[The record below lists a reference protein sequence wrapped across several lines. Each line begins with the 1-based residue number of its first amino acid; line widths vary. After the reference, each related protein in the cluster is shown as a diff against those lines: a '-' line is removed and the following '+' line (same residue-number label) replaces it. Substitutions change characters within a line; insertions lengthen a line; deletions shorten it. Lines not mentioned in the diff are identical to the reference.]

1 MKNSYFLTFIFAM
14 IFSLGVSAQEKELGF
29 YPNPATQGKITI
41 TSKTSTE
48 KEVQIYNV
56 LGKLIL
62 QQQVTRE
69 MSIASLTPG
78 VYIVKIKEGENTAT
92 RKLIVK

>member
-1 MKNSYFLTFIFAM
+1 MRKDYFFTIVLALIFTC
-14 IFSLGVSAQEKELGF
+14 GVQAQDKELGF

-41 TSKTSTE
+41 TSKTAAE
-48 KEVQIYNV
+48 KEVQIFNV

-69 MSIASLTPG
+69 LNIANLTPG
-78 VYIVKIKEGENTAT
+78 VYIVKIKEGETSVT
-92 RKLIVK
+92 RKLIIK